1 MVTIYFTYKFSYS
14 LAYGYVPIH
23 FLLFLI
29 SGFLL
34 YYLIRNNYIEGLL
47 IIYDLFKKIKKVLI
61 KIIVFLCYP
70 KEVIGIF
77 LLMLRIIKKT
87 IFNFFKALK
96 KKNKKMNY

>member
-1 MVTIYFTYKFSYS
+1 MT
-14 LAYGYVPIH
+14 A
-23 FLLFLI
+23 
-29 SGFLL
+29 FLL

-96 KKNKKMNY
+96 KKNKKME